1 MTTWIRATLLAL
13 LAAVGAG
20 GAHAQGYP
28 AKPVRLI
35 IAFPAGG
42 GSDVMGRIVAQ
53 KLSERFG
60 HQVIVDN
67 RPGAGGS
74 IGTEAAVRSAPDGYT
89 LQLASTSEV
98 SINRSLYTKLS
109 YDPLRDLAPIT
120 GVASTPMVLIVH
132 PSMPVKT
139 IKDLVA
145 LAKARPG
152 QINYSSAGSGTTTH
166 LSAELFRA
174 MTNVNIVHVP
184 YKGAPPALADLAG
197 GHVQMMFSTLP
208 AVLPLITSNR
218 LRPVAVSSTT
228 RSRALPDVPTMVEA
242 GVAGYEVN
250 YWYGMFVPLA
260 TPKEIVG
267 VLYNHLAQALRSP
280 EMIANINKQGAEPV
294 SMTTG
299 EFAQF
304 LKADA
309 ERWAKAVKFSGA
321 KAD

>member
-1 MTTWIRATLLAL
+1 MTTWFRATLLAL

-98 SINRSLYTKLS
+98 SINRSLYTRLS
-109 YDPLRDLAPIT
+109 YDPLKDLAPVT
-120 GVASTPMVLIVH
+120 MVASTPMVLIVH

-208 AVLPLITSNR
+208 AVLPLITGNR

-267 VLYNHLAQALRSP
+267 VLYNHLTQVLRSP
-280 EMIANINKQGAEPV
+280 DTIANINKQGAEPV
-294 SMTTG
+294 NMTTG
-299 EFAQF
+299 AFVEF

-309 ERWAKAVKFSGA
+309 ERWGKAVKFSGA

>member
-1 MTTWIRATLLAL
+1 MTTWFRATLLAL

-60 HQVIVDN
+60 HQIIVDN

-98 SINRSLYTKLS
+98 SINRSLYTRLS
-109 YDPLRDLAPIT
+109 YDPLKDLAPVT
-120 GVASTPMVLIVH
+120 MVASTPMVLIVH

-208 AVLPLITSNR
+208 AVLPLITGKR
-218 LRPVAVSSTT
+218 LRPIAVSATT

-280 EMIANINKQGAEPV
+280 DMIANINKQGAEPV
-294 SMTTG
+294 GMTTG

>member
-1 MTTWIRATLLAL
+1 MTTWFRATLLAL

-28 AKPVRLI
+28 VKPVRLI

-60 HQVIVDN
+60 QQVIVDN

-109 YDPLRDLAPIT
+109 YDPLKDLAPIT

-174 MTNVNIVHVP
+174 MTHIDIVHVP

-208 AVLPLITSNR
+208 AVLPLITGHR

-280 EMIANINKQGAEPV
+280 DMIANINKQGAEPV

>member
-1 MTTWIRATLLAL
+1 MTSWFRATLLAL

-20 GAHAQGYP
+20 GTHAQGYP

-109 YDPLRDLAPIT
+109 YDPLKDLAPIT

-139 IKDLVA
+139 IKELVA

-174 MTNVNIVHVP
+174 MTHINIVHVP

-208 AVLPLITSNR
+208 AVLPLITGNR

-228 RSRALPDVPTMVEA
+228 RARALPDVPTMVEA

-260 TPKEIVG
+260 TSKEIIG

-309 ERWAKAVKFSGA
+309 ERWARAVKFSGA

>member
-1 MTTWIRATLLAL
+1 MTTWFRATLLAL
-13 LAAVGAG
+13 LAAVSAG

-109 YDPLRDLAPIT
+109 YDPLKDLAPIT

-174 MTNVNIVHVP
+174 MTHINIVHVP
-184 YKGAPPALADLAG
+184 YKGAPPALADLVG

-208 AVLPLITSNR
+208 AVLPLITGNR

-260 TPKEIVG
+260 TPKEIIG
-267 VLYNHLAQALRSP
+267 VLYNHLTQALRSP

>member
-1 MTTWIRATLLAL
+1 MTTWFRATLLAL

-28 AKPVRLI
+28 VKPVRLI

-60 HQVIVDN
+60 QQVIVDN

-109 YDPLRDLAPIT
+109 YDPLKDLAPIT

-174 MTNVNIVHVP
+174 MTHIDIVHVP

-208 AVLPLITSNR
+208 AVLPLITGNR

-280 EMIANINKQGAEPV
+280 DMIANINKQGAEPV